1 MQLHYHLPD
10 ELCDGR
16 ICAFGWNFLLTSD
29 QTSPPSDTDRTIFS
43 GNHLKLKEKFI
54 AHARNKFSTIR
65 QHQCPDDFWSVKEKP
80 RFSSTTEHVEEKL
93 PNIVYGWHFGG
104 DQVKMFG
111 WKEKPSP
118 RIGSSSSSSLPVE
131 KVNPRID
138 HGPRRW
144 LPTVERE
151 RDVASTRSSRSSP
164 VAKMLPGLVE
174 LS

>member
-1 MQLHYHLPD
+1 M
-10 ELCDGR
+10 
-16 ICAFGWNFLLTSD
+16 
-29 QTSPPSDTDRTIFS
+29 
-43 GNHLKLKEKFI
+43 
-54 AHARNKFSTIR
+54 
-65 QHQCPDDFWSVKEKP
+65 KEKP

-151 RDVASTRSSRSSP
+151 RCSEHKIVKIKSGREDAARLGRIIITLNNSYRPGDRERLR
-164 VAKMLPGLVE
+164 ALRALLKWKLPHQAPSVRKGSLKFNFAFRFCLTQGCRHRVE
-174 LS
+174 ARVLF